1 MNACYVDTSLL
12 LAIAFGEPGAKGYS
26 RALKAYDP
34 VLSANLLECEFR
46 AFFTRE
52 GVDYDGKLLERLTWI
67 LPDRRL
73 TPEVD
78 RVLFVGEARGADLWH
93 LANALYVAEDPAELA
108 FFTADER
115 QREIAGGLGF
125 AIPTV

>member
-12 LAIAFGEPGAKGYS
+12 LAIAFGAPGAKDYS
-26 RALKAYDP
+26 RALKGFDP

-46 AFFTRE
+46 AVFARE
-52 GVDYDGKLLERLTWI
+52 GVEYDGKLLERLTWI

-78 RVLFVGEARGADLWH
+78 RVLSVGEARGADLWH
-93 LANALYVAEDPAELA
+93 LANALYVAEDPAEMG

-115 QREIAGGLGF
+115 QRKIARAVGF
-125 AIPTV
+125 STPE